1 MAPGTKRSGGIF
13 FLLALVVILL
23 LVAVVIAVRFLPNI
37 IPGFAPKLAAATPV
51 PPPPTPM
58 SVKVIILAQPV
69 NRGGVVTQ
77 DMITLAD
84 IPQISYTQ
92 GLFFTDPKD
101 VVNKKARL
109 DLLPGT
115 PLTPALLVDNRKGSV
130 PSFDIPAGMVAISIP
145 ISRLTSVAYALE
157 PGDHVNVMAS
167 FLLVDIDPNYQTK
180 LPNKTGGVLL
190 PGPTTTTGANQPNGT
205 TSNSATITITGPN
218 ADQGRTEVDSTLNQP
233 IYLLPSEP
241 QRARLISQT
250 LIQDAIVLWVGTF
263 EPGAYEKATGGLAV
277 QPTPTA
283 VPQGQQAAPVAA
295 PVPPDIITLVV
306 TPQDA
311 ITLNHIML
319 TGPSAKINLALRSA
333 GDTSKIQTD
342 AVTLQFIMDQY
353 KIPLPAKLPY
363 GTALRFL
370 DGNTTD
376 PRPDTG
382 LAYPTLAAP

>member
-23 LVAVVIAVRFLPNI
+23 LVAVVIAVKFLPGL
-37 IPGFAPKLAAATPV
+37 IPGFAPKLAAATPA
-51 PPPPTPM
+51 PTVVAPM
-58 SVKVIILAQPV
+58 TIKVIILAQPV

-77 DMITLAD
+77 EMITLAD
-84 IPQISYTQ
+84 IPQTSFTQ

-101 VVNKKARL
+101 VINKKARL

-115 PLTPALLVDNRKGSV
+115 PLTPALLVDNRSGSV

-145 ISRLTSVAYALE
+145 ITRLTSVAYALE

-167 FLLVDIDPNYQTK
+167 FLLVDVDQNFQSK
-180 LPNKTGGVLL
+180 LPNKTGSVIL
-190 PGPTTTTGANQPNGT
+190 PGPTGGAANQNNGAATGT
-205 TSNSATITITGPN
+205 TAVITVSGPGS
-218 ADQGRTEVDSTLNQP
+218 DQGRTEVDATLNQP
-233 IYLLPSEP
+233 VYLLPSEP

-250 LIQDAIVLWVGTF
+250 LIQNAIVLWVGTF
-263 EPGAYEKATGGLAV
+263 TEGAYAKATGGQQV

-283 VPQGQQAAPVAA
+283 VPQGQQAPAPAA
-295 PVPPDIITLVV
+295 PAAPPDIITLVV

-333 GDTSKIQTD
+333 GDTSQIQTD

-353 KIPLPAKLPY
+353 KIPVPAKLPY
-363 GTALRFL
+363 GTEPRF
-370 DGNTTD
+370 
-376 PRPDTG
+376 PDTG
-382 LAYPTLAAP
+382 LAYPTLAP

>member
-23 LVAVVIAVRFLPNI
+23 LVAVVIGVKFLPNLM
-37 IPGFAPKLAAATPV
+37 PGIAPKLQAATPV
-51 PPPPTPM
+51 PAVPTPM
-58 SVKVIILAQPV
+58 SVKVVILAQPV
-69 NRGGVVTQ
+69 SRGGVVTQ

-101 VVNKKARL
+101 VINKKARL

-115 PLTPALLVDNRKGSV
+115 PLTPALLVDNRQGSV

-167 FLLVDIDPNYQTK
+167 FLILDVDQNFQSR
-180 LPNKTGGVLL
+180 LPNKTGSVTL
-190 PGPTTTTGANQPNGT
+190 PGPQTGCANGQACGTTGA
-205 TSNSATITITGPN
+205 ITIGAPGS
-218 ADQGRTEVDSTLNQP
+218 DEGRAELDPSLNQP
-233 IYLLPSEP
+233 VYVLPSEP

-263 EPGAYEKATGGLAV
+263 TPGAYEKATGGQVV
-277 QPTPTA
+277 QPTPTT
-283 VPQGQQAAPVAA
+283 VPQGQQAAPTPAA
-295 PVPPDIITLVV
+295 PAPPDIITLVV
-306 TPQDA
+306 SPQDA

-333 GDTSKIQTD
+333 GDTTKVQTD

-353 KIPLPAKLPY
+353 KIPVPAKLPY
-363 GTALRFL
+363 GTEPRF
-370 DGNTTD
+370 
-376 PRPDTG
+376 PDTG

>member
-1 MAPGTKRSGGIF
+1 MT
-13 FLLALVVILL
+13 
-23 LVAVVIAVRFLPNI
+23 
-37 IPGFAPKLAAATPV
+37 
-51 PPPPTPM
+51 
-58 SVKVIILAQPV
+58 VKVIILAQPV
-69 NRGGVVTQ
+69 TRGGVVTQ

-84 IPQISYTQ
+84 IPQTSYTQ

-167 FLLVDIDPNYQTK
+167 FLMLDIDQNFQSR
-180 LPNKTGGVLL
+180 LPNKTGQVTL
-190 PGPTTTTGANQPNGT
+190 PGPATGGTAGGATTG
-205 TSNSATITITGPN
+205 TILIGPPGS
-218 ADQGRTEVDSTLNQP
+218 DQGRSELDPTLNQP
-233 IYLLPSEP
+233 IYVLPSEP
-241 QRARLISQT
+241 QRSRLISQT

-263 EPGAYEKATGGLAV
+263 EPGAYEKATGGQAV

-283 VPQGQQAAPVAA
+283 VPQGQQAAPPPAV
-295 PVPPDIITLVV
+295 VPPDIITLVV

-319 TGPSAKINLALRSA
+319 TGPSAKLNLALRSA
-333 GDTSKIQTD
+333 GDTSKIQTE

-353 KIPLPAKLPY
+353 KIPVPAKLPY
-363 GTALRFL
+363 GTEPRF
-370 DGNTTD
+370 
-376 PRPDTG
+376 PDTG
-382 LAYPTLAAP
+382 LAYPTLAP

>member
-23 LVAVVIAVRFLPNI
+23 LVAVVITVKFLPNI
-37 IPGFAPKLAAATPV
+37 IPGFAPKLGTAPTAVPV
-51 PPPPTPM
+51 APTPM
-58 SVKVIILAQPV
+58 SVKVIILTQPV
-69 NRGGVVTQ
+69 SRGGVVTQ

-84 IPQISYTQ
+84 IPQTSFTQ

-115 PLTPALLVDNRKGSV
+115 PLTSALLVDNRSGSV

-145 ISRLTSVAYALE
+145 ISRLTAVAYALE

-167 FLLVDIDPNYQTK
+167 FLIVDVDQNFQSK
-180 LPNKTGGVLL
+180 LPNKTGSVIL
-190 PGPTTTTGANQPNGT
+190 PGPTTGTPNTTGGT
-205 TSNSATITITGPN
+205 PASGNSATITINGPN
-218 ADQGRTEVDSTLNQP
+218 ADQGRTEVDPTLNQP

-263 EPGAYEKATGGLAV
+263 EPGAYAKATGGQAI

-283 VPQGQQAAPVAA
+283 VPQGQTAAPAPAA
-295 PVPPDIITLVV
+295 PLPPDIITLVV
-306 TPQDA
+306 SPQDA

-333 GDTSKIQTD
+333 GDTSKVQTD

-353 KIPLPAKLPY
+353 KIPVPAKLPY
-363 GTALRFL
+363 GT
-370 DGNTTD
+370 D
-376 PRPDTG
+376 PRFPDTG
-382 LAYPTLAAP
+382 LAYPTLTNP

>member
-23 LVAVVIAVRFLPNI
+23 LVAVVIAVRFLPGL

-51 PPPPTPM
+51 PPVPTPM
-58 SVKVIILAQPV
+58 TIKVIILAQPV
-69 NRGGVVTQ
+69 TRGGVVTQ
-77 DMITLAD
+77 EMITLAD
-84 IPQISYTQ
+84 IPQTSFTQ

-101 VVNKKARL
+101 VINKKARL

-115 PLTPALLVDNRKGSV
+115 PLTPALLVDNRSGSV
-130 PSFDIPAGMVAISIP
+130 PSFDIPAGMVAISVP

-167 FLLVDIDPNYQTK
+167 FLLVDVDQNFQSK
-180 LPNKTGGVLL
+180 LPNKTGSVTL
-190 PGPTTTTGANQPNGT
+190 PGPVGGTQTQAGGTAGGANT
-205 TSNSATITITGPN
+205 ATITIAGPGS
-218 ADQGRTEVDSTLNQP
+218 DLGRTEVDATLNQP
-233 IYLLPSEP
+233 VYLLPSEP

-250 LIQDAIVLWVGTF
+250 LIQNAIVLWVGTF
-263 EPGAYEKATGGLAV
+263 EADAYAKATGGQVV

-283 VPQGQQAAPVAA
+283 VPQGQQAAPPPA
-295 PVPPDIITLVV
+295 PPAPPDIITLVV
-306 TPQDA
+306 SPQDA

-333 GDTSKIQTD
+333 GDTSQVQTD

-353 KIPLPAKLPY
+353 KIPVPAKLPY
-363 GTALRFL
+363 GT
-370 DGNTTD
+370 D
-376 PRPDTG
+376 PRFPDTG
-382 LAYPTLAAP
+382 LAYPTLAP